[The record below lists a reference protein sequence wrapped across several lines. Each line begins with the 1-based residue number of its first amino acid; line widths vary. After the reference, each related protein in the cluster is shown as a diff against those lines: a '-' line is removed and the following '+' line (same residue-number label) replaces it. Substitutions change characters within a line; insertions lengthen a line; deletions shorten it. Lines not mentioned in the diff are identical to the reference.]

1 MFKRK
6 KKRSREFKNSDKV
19 IDIEQARAARRSKRK
34 LEQEKKA
41 NRTRRFAPEPQSER
55 KANQRNRKTLV
66 YCGAILF
73 IVVILGFSI
82 FNVYSVKKE
91 YEKTLAEHNA
101 LLKTKEDLQEELK
114 HVNEPDYIEQQA
126 REQLK
131 MVKPGEVMYILPQAE
146 GEGTVV
152 STEGSMNLLP
162 AGDMEH

>member
-6 KKRSREFKNSDKV
+6 RKRSREFKNSDNV
-19 IDIEQARAARRSKRK
+19 IDIEQAREDRRNRRK

-41 NRTRRFAPEPQSER
+41 NRSRRFSTEPQSER
-55 KANQRNRKTLV
+55 KANQKSRKNFV

-82 FNVYSVKKE
+82 FDVYSVKKE
-91 YEKTLAEHNA
+91 YEKTLAKHNE
-101 LLKTKEDLQEELK
+101 LLQTKEDLKEELK
-114 HVNEPDYIEQQA
+114 HVNESDYIEQQA

-131 MVKPGEVMYILPQAE
+131 MVKPGEIMYILPQAE
-146 GEGTVV
+146 GEGIVV
-152 STEGSMNLLP
+152 STEGSMDLMP